1 MDQITIDI
9 QLNPITDGIKVPET
23 EVSRPDAHAVMK
35 EAEHMLD
42 QMANCGAGANL
53 GKSDYIAVYNKD
65 KLFKAEGEDYL
76 VGSVLIFQ
84 RAGNVL
90 KAIPDNEIGDLL
102 DVVMAQMDTLKA
114 GDACF
119 SALRV

>member
-1 MDQITIDI
+1 MEQITIDI
-9 QLNPITDGIKVPET
+9 QLDPMKDGIKV
-23 EVSRPDAHAVMK
+23 
-35 EAEHMLD
+35 
-42 QMANCGAGANL
+42 QMATCGAGTHL

-65 KLFKAEGEDYL
+65 KLFKAEGEEYL

-90 KAIPDNEIGDLL
+90 KAIPDDEIGDLL
-102 DVVMAQMDTLKA
+102 EVAMAQMDTLKA

-119 SALRV
+119 SAMRVY